1 MNAEMPLLPV
11 SGLSLVH
18 SCLLILRTF
27 VTPTLLARVGP
38 AADLR
43 LALFEALLLRPR
55 PNISS
60 ANFCF
65 SRRPWPRISFANFS
79 CSLRCRPGE
88 TLAGGIRAQN
98 SKCLPA

>member
-11 SGLSLVH
+11 SDWSLAH

-27 VTPTLLARVGP
+27 ATPTLLARVGP

-79 CSLRCRPGE
+79 CSLRCRPGQR
-88 TLAGGIRAQN
+88 LAGEIRAQN
-98 SKCLPA
+98 SK

>member
-1 MNAEMPLLPV
+1 MNAEMSLLPV
-11 SGLSLVH
+11 SGYFLGH

-27 VTPTLLARVGP
+27 ATPTLLARVGP

-43 LALFEALLLRPR
+43 LEVLLLRPR

-65 SRRPWPRISFANFS
+65 SRRP
-79 CSLRCRPGE
+79 
-88 TLAGGIRAQN
+88 
-98 SKCLPA
+98 

>member
-1 MNAEMPLLPV
+1 MPLLPV
-11 SGLSLVH
+11 SGLSLAH
-18 SCLLILRTF
+18 SYLLILRTF
-27 VTPTLLARVGP
+27 ATPTLLARVGP

-65 SRRPWPRISFANFS
+65 SRRPCPRISFANFS

-88 TLAGGIRAQN
+88 LLAEESQAQD
-98 SKCLPA
+98 S